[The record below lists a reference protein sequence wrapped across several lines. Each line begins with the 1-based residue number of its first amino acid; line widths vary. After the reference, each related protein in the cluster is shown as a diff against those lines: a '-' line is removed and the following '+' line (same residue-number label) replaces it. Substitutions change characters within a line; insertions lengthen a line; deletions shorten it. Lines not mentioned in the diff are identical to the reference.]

1 MDEAAGPARDQGD
14 GERWLTRGVA
24 SVGGASLFSDAGHE
38 LVTSLLPSFVTA
50 TLHAGPATLGAIDG
64 VADALTGL
72 SKLAGG
78 PLAAEPSRRG
88 RLASSGYLGTAIA
101 TAAIGLT
108 TAVWQVA
115 MLRGLAWVSRG
126 LRSPARDM
134 LLTDLAPTKAYGRAF
149 GVERA
154 GDNLGAVLGP
164 LLAAGL
170 VGIIG
175 IREAILLSILPS
187 LLAAGAITVAAAEAR
202 RSLRPTEGK
211 KALRLNLAGLRRAGI
226 VRLLAP
232 AACFEFGNLATTL
245 LILRATDILSQ
256 SAGWSVTAATSA
268 AILMYAAHNAAA
280 SGSALLSGSLIDR
293 FGPWPAFAA
302 GAFVYAVAYV
312 LLATAGSA
320 QVTVVAF
327 LLAGVGIGLVE
338 TSESATVAL
347 GLPTHL
353 RPHAFGVLGLTQ
365 AAGDLGATVVAGI
378 LWTVFSPTVAFAY
391 AAVWMIAALITTAAL
406 HSKQEGDGARL
417 NRGSTR

>member
-1 MDEAAGPARDQGD
+1 MDEPTGPVPNSGD
-14 GERWLTRGVA
+14 GKRWLTRGVA
-24 SVGGASLFSDAGHE
+24 SVGAASLFSDTGHE
-38 LVTSLLPSFVTA
+38 LVTSLLPSFVTS
-50 TLHAGPATLGAIDG
+50 TMQAGPATLGAIDG

-78 PLAAEPSRRG
+78 PLAADPSRRG
-88 RLASSGYLGTAIA
+88 RLASRGYLGTAIA

-108 TAVWQVA
+108 TAAWQVA
-115 MLRGLAWVSRG
+115 ILRGLAWMSRG
-126 LRSPARDM
+126 LRSPARDS
-134 LLTDLAPTKAYGRAF
+134 LLTDLAPTTAYGRAF

-170 VGIIG
+170 VGLIG
-175 IREAILLSILPS
+175 IREAILLSIFPS
-187 LLAAGAITVAAAEAR
+187 LLAAGAITLAAAEAR
-202 RSLRPTEGK
+202 RTLRQSEGRQ
-211 KALRLNLAGLRRAGI
+211 ALSFNLAGLRRAGI

-256 SAGWSVTAATSA
+256 SVGWSLTAATTA

-280 SGSALLSGSLIDR
+280 SGSALVCGSLVDR
-293 FGPWPAFAA
+293 FGPRPAFAA

-312 LLATAGSA
+312 LFATAGSTP
-320 QVTVVAF
+320 VTVAAF
-327 LLAGVGIGLVE
+327 LLAGVGIGFVE

-365 AAGDLGATVVAGI
+365 SVGDLGATVVAGI
-378 LWTVFSPTVAFAY
+378 LWSVFSPTVAFAY
-391 AAVWMIAALITTAAL
+391 AAAWMIAALLTTSAL
-406 HSKQEGDGARL
+406 R
-417 NRGSTR
+417 ST

>member
-1 MDEAAGPARDQGD
+1 MTDMDEPAGPATGPDDAG
-14 GERWLTRGVA
+14 RWFTRGVA
-24 SVGGASLFSDAGHE
+24 SVGGASLFSDSGHE
-38 LVTSLLPSFVTA
+38 LVTSLLPSLVTS
-50 TLHAGPATLGAIDG
+50 TLHGGPATLGAIDG

-78 PLAAEPSRRG
+78 PLAADPARRG
-88 RLASSGYLGTAIA
+88 RLASRGYLGTAIA
-101 TAAIGLT
+101 TALIGLT

-115 MLRGLAWVSRG
+115 ILRGLAWVSRG
-126 LRSPARDM
+126 LRSPARDL

-164 LLAAGL
+164 LMAAGL

-175 IREAILLSILPS
+175 IRQAILLSIFPG
-187 LLAAGAITVAAAEAR
+187 LLAAGAITIAAAEAR
-202 RSLRPTEGK
+202 RTLHPTEGK
-211 KALRLNLAGLRRAGI
+211 QALRLNLTALRRAGI

-232 AACFEFGNLATTL
+232 AACFEFGNLAATL
-245 LILRATDILSQ
+245 LILRATDVLRH

-280 SGSALLSGSLIDR
+280 SGSALLGGSLIDR
-293 FGPWPAFAA
+293 LGPWTPFAA
-302 GAFVYAVAYV
+302 GVFAYAVAY
-312 LLATAGSA
+312 LLFAVAGSA
-320 QVTVVAF
+320 QVTITAF

-347 GLPTHL
+347 GLPTRL

-365 AAGDLGATVVAGI
+365 SVGDLGATVVAGI
-378 LWTVFSPTVAFAY
+378 LWSVFSPTVAFAY
-391 AAVWMIAALITTAAL
+391 AAAWMIAALLMTSAL
-406 HSKQEGDGARL
+406 HSK
-417 NRGSTR
+417 